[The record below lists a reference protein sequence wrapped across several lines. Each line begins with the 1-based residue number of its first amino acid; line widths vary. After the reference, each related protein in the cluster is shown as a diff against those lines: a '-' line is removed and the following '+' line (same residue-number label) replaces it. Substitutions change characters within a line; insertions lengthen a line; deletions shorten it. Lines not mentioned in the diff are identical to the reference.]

1 MVTSLKWLLRS
12 VFAGFVVFLIV
23 LGYYYVSYHTDLALP
38 YRSQRQNALWA
49 RHQWVGNQ
57 HTQQEYNQF
66 AAHLKRHAITDV
78 FVHVGPLNASGQIER
93 QKYPFAAQ
101 LLQQVKKVYPEL
113 HLQAWI
119 GQVEAK
125 AGGLLDL
132 SHPEIRANIVQT
144 AQTFLDLGFD
154 GIHYDIEPIYS
165 GDPDFL
171 DLLRQTKAVAN
182 KQQKI
187 LSIASDELEP
197 FWGASKLAQIFKKRA
212 GFWTTQYYIQ
222 VATRIDQIAVMM
234 YDTALPTDWLYGS
247 FVKRVTKRLLQI
259 LPPNLTIFMGVPTY
273 EETRWSFHPE
283 AENIHSGIRGIQK
296 GLASFKKSRLQ
307 HFGLAIYAEWTTD
320 QGEWDV
326 YQQEWAN

>member
-1 MVTSLKWLLRS
+1 MVTSLKWLLRFI
-12 VFAGFVVFLIV
+12 FAGFIVVVIV
-23 LGYYYVSYHTDLALP
+23 LGYYYVFYHTDLAMP
-38 YRSQRQNALWA
+38 YRSQGQNALWA
-49 RHQWVGNQ
+49 RHQWVGDQ
-57 HTQQEYNQF
+57 HTQQEYDRF
-66 AAHLKRHAITDV
+66 AAHLKHHAITDV
-78 FVHVGPLNASGQIER
+78 FFHVGPLNANGQIES

-101 LLQQVKKVYPEL
+101 LLQQVKKAYPEL

-125 AGGLLDL
+125 GGGLLDW
-132 SHPEIRANIVQT
+132 SHPEVRANILQT

-171 DLLRQTKAVAN
+171 DLLQQTQSITN

-197 FWGASKLAQIFKKRA
+197 FWGAGKIARIFTRQA
-212 GFWTTQYYIQ
+212 GFWTKPYYTQ
-222 VATRIDQIAVMM
+222 VAAYVDQIAVMM

-247 FVKRVTKRLLQI
+247 FVKRVTKNLLQI
-259 LPPNLTIFMGVPTY
+259 LAPNLTLFMGVPTY
-273 EETRWSFHPE
+273 EEARWSFHPK
-283 AENIHSGIRGIQK
+283 AENIRSGIRGIQK
-296 GLASFKKSRLQ
+296 GLASFEKSKIQ
-307 HFGLAIYAEWTTD
+307 HFGIALYAEWTTD
-320 QGEWDV
+320 QAEWDI